1 MRNPENVIISQD
13 GKRILNPETIYIPG
27 FMTKNGTDVG
37 TCPQS
42 TIENSFLDPTTHHT
56 HLPITKG
63 KLDRMQANIP
73 DFIQPSN
80 SNSSTV
86 SIEPL
91 KEWKSFCETYSRKIK
106 LETEFYAWLVFIKA
120 RQTILNH
127 IPVKTKN
134 RK

>member
-1 MRNPENVIISQD
+1 MRNQENVIISQD

-27 FMTKNGTDVG
+27 FMTKKGNDTR

-42 TIENSFLDPTTHHT
+42 TIENRFLDPTTHHT

-63 KLDRMQANIP
+63 KLDPTQANVP
-73 DFIQPSN
+73 NFIHTNDTP
-80 SNSSTV
+80 TMV
-86 SIEPL
+86 YIEQL
-91 KEWKSFCETYSRKIK
+91 KEWKSFCETYSHKIK
-106 LETEFYAWLVFIKA
+106 LETEFYAWLVFTKA
-120 RQTILNH
+120 RLCILNH